1 MSIIINDKNE
11 EKKKTNQ
18 ILGQQKQ
25 QVLTF
30 GSFSFIN
37 GF

>member
-1 MSIIINDKNE
+1 MTKMK
-11 EKKKTNQ
+11 KKKTNQ

>member
-1 MSIIINDKNE
+1 MTKMKGKKN
-11 EKKKTNQ
+11 NQ

-30 GSFSFIN
+30 GSFLFIN